1 MFSVPCIFIHSKSP
15 SSQNACVC
23 VCVCVCVRVCTCL
36 EQSLG
41 TRFCALKILFNQKYQ
56 QQYLPTACL
65 QYLVPRETLA
75 KEGLRNTV
83 ACSEHCPPL
92 LVQKTLEHHT
102 WSEHKQTQC
111 VTVNA
116 TRTRLSPSLV
126 TLRLSQDESRKNWN
140 PAVEVLEPLV
150 VALLQ
155 NTKKTFK
162 LRASNN
168 TLLYKNYTCEIP
180 TPGFHVRVVCVCLG

>member
-15 SSQNACVC
+15 RHLLPFLSCVYLVLYSQNACVC
-23 VCVCVCVRVCTCL
+23 VCVCARACTCL

-41 TRFCALKILFNQKYQ
+41 TRFCALKILFNQKYQQ

-116 TRTRLSPSLV
+116 TRTRLPPSLV
-126 TLRLSQDESRKNWN
+126 TLRLSQDESRKNRN

-168 TLLYKNYTCEIP
+168 TLLYKNYTC
-180 TPGFHVRVVCVCLG
+180 